1 MKTLMQVLLLLILI
15 LLSSP
20 LASQE
25 LSSLED
31 IRSYALENSLDYKK
45 AQWEAVK
52 AGHNLEGLFTMDE
65 TSFSAS
71 SGYDDSLEKW
81 SASAGVEVPL
91 VDQLS
96 VNSTVYEDNSGSVGL
111 TFTPLSHSDDR
122 VQNDISWQKAAALA
136 DEMAVTVENSALSAA
151 LGWMNITAQ
160 LAVQEESVLVSE
172 TIYRDEKIRYE
183 AGESTLDDVRD
194 ALVDWTE
201 ARTTLT
207 GLQTQLRA
215 KESDLITALNVNPE
229 TVELSLLSSEDLAAE
244 LEALKSSISPEDADP
259 VLSHAVFSSYLD
271 MRSVEEELDD
281 TRLFD
286 PELNLSSDLYFG
298 DDNKSWEASVTLSFS
313 LQDWQSEERQELQT
327 DLEISRQ
334 AASLAEQESRLLLQQ
349 ARIALENTAQNRE
362 VAELEKE
369 QVSDLYEEAQF
380 LFELG
385 EYSQA
390 ERDDAALSLESAE
403 ISLFSA
409 LADEYLAWREILLY
423 LP

>member
-1 MKTLMQVLLLLILI
+1 MKIFVKFLPLLILI
-15 LLSSP
+15 LLTSP

-52 AGHNLEGLFTMDE
+52 AGNDLEGLFTLDE
-65 TSFSAS
+65 TSFSAGNS
-71 SGYDDSLEKW
+71 YDDSLDTW

-96 VNSTVYEDNSGSVGL
+96 VNSTVYDDTSASVGL

-122 VQNDISWQKAAALA
+122 AQNDIIWQKAAALA
-136 DEMAVTVENSALSAA
+136 VEMAVTVENSALSAA
-151 LGWMNITAQ
+151 LGWMSGTAQ

-215 KESDLITALNVNPE
+215 KESDLMTALNVNLE
-229 TVELSLLSSEDLAAE
+229 TVELTLLSSEDLAAE
-244 LEALKSSISPEDADP
+244 LQTLKSSIVPEDADP

-271 MRSVEEELDD
+271 MRSVEEKLDD

-286 PELNLSSDLYFG
+286 PALNLSSDLYFG
-298 DDNKSWEASVTLSFS
+298 DDDKNWAASVTLSFS
-313 LQDWQSEERQELQT
+313 LEDWQSEEKQELQT

-334 AASLAEQESRLLLQQ
+334 VASLAERESRLLLQQ
-349 ARIALENTAQNRE
+349 ARIALENTAQKPRGGGTGE
-362 VAELEKE
+362 RAGHRPVRGGA
-369 QVSDLYEEAQF
+369 VSL
-380 LFELG
+380 
-385 EYSQA
+385 
-390 ERDDAALSLESAE
+390 
-403 ISLFSA
+403 
-409 LADEYLAWREILLY
+409 
-423 LP
+423 